1 MVQRFFYFSK
11 ICDTV
16 ISLSYPGIN
25 FPFTYWQSIVLKSQT
40 SLPVAKSLIRK
51 EQRVR
56 MRTFRLSVVTAH
68 PALTQART
76 AWCVTFRFRVTCSL
90 ALFLPLSGPPG
101 VRCLFFLP
109 HTLSEGQ
116 IFFSGFWVIL
126 PQIRLTLVWNVVSQS
141 SFLANSKNGTHSLWA
156 WKRNREKSK
165 MIPRLLGRMV
175 VIISPS

>member
-1 MVQRFFYFSK
+1 
-11 ICDTV
+11 
-16 ISLSYPGIN
+16 
-25 FPFTYWQSIVLKSQT
+25 
-40 SLPVAKSLIRK
+40 
-51 EQRVR
+51 

-109 HTLSEGQ
+109 YTLSEGQ
-116 IFFSGFWVIL
+116 ISFSGFWVIL

-175 VIISPS
+175 VIISPSQLRNQEFCFGYFQFETTAPSSSGYLRRPLNREVSERGPERGHGCRQNLLTLGM